1 MQKAILPKE
10 NQMLNETKL
19 VKKNHVMSW
28 LSDLTNKNFTSVT
41 WLGVLIISGI
51 IHQSLQIIT
60 NKYHILMRHLTYVR
74 DNAQL
79 GVHYRELV
87 DNWYEA
93 SDAKSEIAI
102 EGRTNFSTKVE
113 YELV

>member
-1 MQKAILPKE
+1 
-10 NQMLNETKL
+10 
-19 VKKNHVMSW
+19 
-28 LSDLTNKNFTSVT
+28 
-41 WLGVLIISGI
+41 
-51 IHQSLQIIT
+51 
-60 NKYHILMRHLTYVR
+60 MRHLTYVR